1 MISVLMSLGVLFFLI
16 GLPLSLNNS
25 WLAAPFLLILFP
37 TEKLG
42 LVADYSFK
50 LFYGCYIFILAIF
63 NPELGPYGPI
73 LWFLGVV
80 FNSIVMAANKL
91 KMPACTTPP
100 DNSYVLMTDETRLN
114 FLGDWI
120 WLGGNTLISI
130 GDIFIFLGIW
140 ICVVSLN

>member
-1 MISVLMSLGVLFFLI
+1 MSLGVLFFLI

-25 WLAAPFLLILFP
+25 WLAAP
-37 TEKLG
+37 
-42 LVADYSFK
+42 
-50 LFYGCYIFILAIF
+50 IFILAIF

-91 KMPACTTPP
+91 KMPSCTTPP